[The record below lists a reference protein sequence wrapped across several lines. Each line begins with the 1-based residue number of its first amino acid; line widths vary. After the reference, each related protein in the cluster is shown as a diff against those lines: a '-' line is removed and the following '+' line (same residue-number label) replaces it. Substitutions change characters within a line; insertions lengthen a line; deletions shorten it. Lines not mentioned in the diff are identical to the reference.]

1 MPFTFQKS
9 QKYLFSGKNIKKI
22 LQLRCSNVLLYLKYK
37 VLLCDPDIEFII
49 LAGGKALETDH
60 RETWARLK
68 KTEREFSDILTQ
80 RIDFLPK
87 RTSFSK
93 GIDCGKI

>member
-22 LQLRCSNVLLYLKYK
+22 LQLRFSNVLLYLKYK

-60 RETWARLK
+60 RETWARLNYCRLEK
-68 KTEREFSDILTQ
+68 KGTGIFGYNYTKNRL
-80 RIDFLPK
+80 LP
-87 RTSFSK
+87 
-93 GIDCGKI
+93 